1 MRGLAR
7 FEGYLEGFAVTR
19 PELGRRAFG
28 LNPECAIDV
37 AEDVASGKI
46 LGYAV
51 ILTTPYTYDL
61 KPTLTLKELY
71 VEQDARGRGVGK
83 ALMRAVAVRALA
95 LSAGRLKWDVLPGN
109 ERAEAFYQSL
119 GGRRVDNWIP
129 YAMDASALR
138 DLGQSPREAIADPPR
153 ERRRSVPAPRGGKKE
168 RDKAR

>member
-1 MRGLAR
+1 MRALAR
-7 FEGYLEGFAVTR
+7 FEGYFEDFAVTQR
-19 PELGRRAFG
+19 ELRRRAFG
-28 LNPECAIDV
+28 RNPECAIEI

-71 VEQDARGRGVGK
+71 VVPDVRGRGVGK
-83 ALMRAVAVRALA
+83 TLMRAVAERALA
-95 LSAGRLKWDVLPGN
+95 LSAGRLRWDVLPGN
-109 ERAEAFYQSL
+109 DRAEAFYQSL

-129 YAMDASALR
+129 YAMDASALE
-138 DLGQSPREAIADPPR
+138 DLARVPPEAIAGRPR
-153 ERRRSVPAPRGGKKE
+153 ERRRSVTRPRGGKKE